1 VGNGTKQNFFK
12 GRSPNGQ
19 KIHEKKMLTIATIKK
34 CIIIKTIH
42 LTPVRIAIIKTGVG
56 KDVGE
61 KEPWDTVS
69 VNVS

>member
-1 VGNGTKQNFFK
+1 
-12 GRSPNGQ
+12 
-19 KIHEKKMLTIATIKK
+19 MLTIATIKK